1 MVSKISYHSV
11 KYNFKCEMKLK
22 PFLGFLKQ
30 AFIYSFVY
38 QCLSVFY
45 LKLNLIQKGVELIYG
60 IV

>member
-38 QCLSVFY
+38 QCIY